1 MDQYSQPQ
9 PSFYQSEVAMEKPR
23 NVIFE
28 TSPIKLILAIVLP
41 GVISAV
47 FTSVVPA
54 LVSRIST
61 SNKAFAVYSLLEPIV
76 IFAVTILLTFLLCK
90 NKKEGIMALGLSF
103 FVDSAVALLPS
114 FAGIFQEENSFGI
127 ATTIVAFASSAINFV
142 ITIVLALYLTKNG
155 ENHAIAEPANGYFS
169 TNRKYLIIAAVL
181 ITVLNYLV
189 PMLLS
194 NFFLT
199 SVLNFASN
207 LLLLVLL
214 VVFCRV
220 GIKSRKESL
229 LFFGVFSLSSF
240 VTDLYEGSVSFCA
253 NVLNIPMA
261 NIIIVAIIATLIL
274 LAVRVLLLV
283 LMTREKKVDAV
294 GTTEPQAE

>member
-9 PSFYQSEVAMEKPR
+9 PSFYKGEVAMEKPR

-127 ATTIVAFASSAINFV
+127 ATIVAFASSAINFV

-155 ENHAIAEPANGYFS
+155 EKHAIAEPANGYFS
-169 TNRKYLIIAAVL
+169 TNRKHLIIAAVL

>member
-23 NVIFE
+23 NVIFV

-127 ATTIVAFASSAINFV
+127 ATIVAFASSAINFV

-155 ENHAIAEPANGYFS
+155 EKHAIAEPANGYFS

-181 ITVLNYLV
+181 ITAVNYLV

-229 LFFGVFSLSSF
+229 LFLGVFSLSSF

>member
-127 ATTIVAFASSAINFV
+127 ATIVAFASSAINFV

-155 ENHAIAEPANGYFS
+155 EKHAIAEPANGYFS

-181 ITVLNYLV
+181 ITAVNYLV

-229 LFFGVFSLSSF
+229 LFLGVFSLSSF

>member
-127 ATTIVAFASSAINFV
+127 ATIVAFASSAINFV

-155 ENHAIAEPANGYFS
+155 EKHAIAEPANGYFS

>member
-54 LVSRIST
+54 LVSHIST

-127 ATTIVAFASSAINFV
+127 ATIVAFASSAINFV

-155 ENHAIAEPANGYFS
+155 EKHAIAEPANGYFS

-181 ITVLNYLV
+181 ITAVNYLV